1 MQKETS
7 KISEYKK
14 LLEDFDIRPNK
25 KLGQN
30 FIFDEN
36 IFKKIAL
43 TIDPQDCDLVIEIG
57 PGLGGLTRSL
67 LKLGARKVLLIEK
80 DKKFIPILRK
90 LQVMYPNQ
98 IEIINADVMNYS
110 FSSLTEKKIRIIS
123 NLPYNIGTKIL
134 TKLLLYQYTDPKF
147 DKMTLM
153 FQKEVANRIIA
164 KKKSKTYGRLS
175 IISQYMYECA
185 VSFDLKAKCFYPAPK
200 VDSSVV
206 TFNYLNSSLRPNI
219 EVVQEI
225 TRLAFG
231 QRRKKIKSS
240 LKNIISEENL
250 IKKYKLNPDLRPEDL
265 SVEDYIKLSYLYE
278 KG

>member
-1 MQKETS
+1 M
-7 KISEYKK
+7 
-14 LLEDFDIRPNK
+14 
-25 KLGQN
+25 
-30 FIFDEN
+30 
-36 IFKKIAL
+36 
-43 TIDPQDCDLVIEIG
+43 TIDPKNCDLVIEIG
-57 PGLGGLTRSL
+57 PGLGGLTKSL

-90 LQVMYPNQ
+90 LQLTYPNQ

-110 FSSLTEKKIRIIS
+110 FASLTEKKIRIIS

-185 VSFDLKAKCFYPAPK
+185 VSFDLKAKCFYPVPK

-206 TFNYLNSSLRPNI
+206 TFNYLNSSLKPNI